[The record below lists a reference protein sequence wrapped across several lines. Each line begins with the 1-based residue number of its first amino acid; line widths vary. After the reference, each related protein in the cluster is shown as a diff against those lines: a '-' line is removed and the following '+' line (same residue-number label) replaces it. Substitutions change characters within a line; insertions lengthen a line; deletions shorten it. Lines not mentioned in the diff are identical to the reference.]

1 MNTDRPG
8 RRALRAL
15 LVVLIAAAPVARAAD
30 EAIQDAIVKIYTVV
44 DNPDYYNPWRTHG
57 PSGGTGS
64 GCVIEGRKILSN
76 AHVVGNQTFVQVRR
90 YGEAKRYQ
98 ARVLEVSHEADLAL
112 LTVDDEDFFE
122 GVTPIGLGDL
132 PEAQDEVLVYG
143 FPLGGD
149 TLSITKGVISRI
161 EHQVYVHSSCNLLA
175 GQIDAAINPGNSGG
189 PVIMDGRIVG
199 VVMQGMQQADNI
211 GYMVPVNVV
220 KHFFQDIADTTYDGW
235 PSLGVVMQEMENP
248 GLRRQR
254 GMSDEQTGLL
264 IIKVLPGS
272 PATGILQEG
281 DVFMAIE
288 GHAVAD
294 DGTVEFR
301 PKQRT
306 SVSYFLQEKQLGETA
321 KVTLLRDGVA
331 SDVDIRLTR
340 PLWKDWLVPMEQYDR
355 MPTYYI
361 YGGVVFVPLA
371 KNLLQAW
378 GPNWY
383 QNAPNQLTARL
394 GINVPE
400 VEGEQVV
407 MVLKVLAADVN
418 QGYHDVAYWVVEEV
432 DGQRI
437 RNVKQLIEAVEA
449 GRLGEFVTFTSDA
462 DQVLT
467 LDRKA
472 ADESAAEILRTY
484 RIARDRS
491 DDLVE
496 GAAPVESPE

>member
-1 MNTDRPG
+1 M
-8 RRALRAL
+8 RRILWA
-15 LVVLIAAAPVARAAD
+15 VVCCGLAGNCLAAD
-30 EAIQDAIVKIYTVV
+30 EAIQDAIVKIYTVF

-64 GCVIEGRKILSN
+64 GCIIEGRKILSN

-90 YGEAKRYQ
+90 YGDAQRYQ
-98 ARVLEVSHEADLAL
+98 ARVLEVSHEGDLAL
-112 LTVDDEDFFE
+112 LTVDDEDFFKN
-122 GVTPIGLGDL
+122 VKPLALGDL

-161 EHQVYVHSSCNLLA
+161 EHQVYTHSSCSLLA

-189 PVIMDGRIVG
+189 PVIRDGKIVG

-220 KHFFQDIADTTYDGW
+220 RHFFTDIEDGDYDGW
-235 PSLGVVMQEMENP
+235 PSLGIVMQEMENP

-254 GMSDEQTGLL
+254 GMQDGQTGML
-264 IIKVLPGS
+264 IINVLPGS
-272 PATGILQEG
+272 PAAGALAEG
-281 DVFMAIE
+281 DVLLSVE

-306 SVSYFLQEKQLGETA
+306 SVSYYIQEQQVG
-321 KVTLLRDGVA
+321 GVA
-331 SDVDIRLTR
+331 HLTVLRSGEVQEVAVNLAR
-340 PLWKDWLVPMEQYDR
+340 PLWRDWLVPMEQYDR
-355 MPTYYI
+355 MPSYYI
-361 YGGVVFVPLA
+361 YGGAVFVPLT
-371 KNLLQAW
+371 KNLLEAW

-383 QNAPNQLTARL
+383 QNAPNQLTAIL
-394 GINVPE
+394 GKNLPE
-400 VEGEQVV
+400 VVDEQVV

-418 QGYHDVAYWVVEEV
+418 QGYHDVAYWVVEKV

-437 RNVKQLIEAVEA
+437 RNLKQLIAAVEA
-449 GRLGEFVTFTSDA
+449 GQTNEFVTFTSDSG
-462 DQVLT
+462 QVVT
-467 LDRKA
+467 LDRKVVDA
-472 ADESAAEILRTY
+472 SMENILRTY
-484 RIARDRS
+484 RIAGDRS
-491 DDLVE
+491 EDLREPAVSN
-496 GAAPVESPE
+496 AAALAP